1 MTAQTL
7 EGAAGT
13 TPADGATGPPPAR
26 STRRTGIGVSQLTL
40 GVSMLW
46 LSLIVLLPLAAI
58 IVKSTEGGF
67 AGFWAAVTTNAALD
81 AFAITVWVSFLVA
94 VINLVLG
101 LVVAWVLV
109 RDDFPGKKVVDSV
122 IDLPFALPTIV
133 ASIVLLGLY
142 GPNSPVGIHLSAT
155 QPALVIA
162 LLFVTLPFAVRQVQ
176 PVLIEL
182 DRDVEEAA
190 ASLGASNATIFF
202 RVVLP
207 ALIPALLTG
216 AGLAFTRAIGEFGS
230 IVLVGG
236 NIPGETQMASQ
247 LIQQQIEIDEPV
259 NAAAIS
265 VVLLLIAF
273 IVLTILRLVGTRA
286 SRRGGGR
293 S

>member
-1 MTAQTL
+1 MTATL
-7 EGAAGT
+7 DGRVNGSAA
-13 TPADGATGPPPAR
+13 PPPPA
-26 STRRTGIGVSQLTL
+26 TVRRASKGSGGIGPLGL
-40 GVSMLW
+40 GVATLW

-58 IVKSTEGGF
+58 VVKSVEGGLS
-67 AGFWAAVTTNAALD
+67 AFWKAVTTSAALD
-81 AFAITVWVSFLVA
+81 AFRITVSVSLAVA

-109 RDDFPGKKVVDSV
+109 RDEFPGKKVVDSL

-142 GPNSPVGIHLSAT
+142 GPSSPIGVRLAAT

-182 DRDVEEAA
+182 ERDVEEAA
-190 ASLGASNATIFF
+190 ASLGAGNVTIFF

-207 ALIPALLTG
+207 SLVPALLTG

-230 IVLVGG
+230 VVLVGG
-236 NIPGETQMASQ
+236 NIPGHTQVASQ
-247 LIQQQIEIDEPV
+247 LIQQQIEVDQPV

-265 VVLLLIAF
+265 VVLLIIAF
-273 IVLTILRLVGTRA
+273 VVLTVLRLVGSRA
-286 SRRGGGR
+286 AKRGQGA
-293 S
+293 

>member
-1 MTAQTL
+1 MTVQTL
-7 EGAAGT
+7 DGAAGT
-13 TPADGATGPPPAR
+13 STGGAPADPGPTRPAR
-26 STRRTGIGVSQLTL
+26 RGSGISPLSL
-40 GVSMLW
+40 GVATLW
-46 LSLIVLLPLAAI
+46 LSFVVLLPLAAI
-58 IVKSTEGGF
+58 VVKSTEDGFGGL
-67 AGFWAAVTTNAALD
+67 WAAVTTDAALD

-94 VINLVLG
+94 AINLVLG

-109 RDDFPGKKVVDSV
+109 RDDFPGKKVVDAL

-182 DRDVEEAA
+182 DREVEEAA
-190 ASLGASNATIFF
+190 ASLGARNIAIFF
-202 RVVLP
+202 RVLLP
-207 ALIPALLTG
+207 ALVPALLTG

-259 NAAAIS
+259 DAAAIS
-265 VVLLLIAF
+265 VVLLVIAF
-273 IVLTILRLVGTRA
+273 VVLTILRLVGARA
-286 SRRGGGR
+286 ARRGGAR

>member
-7 EGAAGT
+7 EGAAGSA
-13 TPADGATGPPPAR
+13 PAGGVTGPPPAR

-67 AGFWAAVTTNAALD
+67 AGFWAAVTTDAALD

-109 RDDFPGKKVVDSV
+109 RDDFPGKKVVDSL

-190 ASLGASNATIFF
+190 ASLGANNATIFF

-265 VVLLLIAF
+265 VVLLVIAF
-273 IVLTILRLVGTRA
+273 IALTILRLVGTRA

>member
-1 MTAQTL
+1 MTAVL
-7 EGAAGT
+7 PGRRPGPLPAAGA
-13 TPADGATGPPPAR
+13 PGPPPR
-26 STRRTGIGVSQLTL
+26 VRRFSMGAGGIGPLGL
-40 GVSMLW
+40 GVATLW

-58 IVKSTEGGF
+58 VVKSFEGGWG
-67 AGFWAAVTTNAALD
+67 GFWKAITTRAAID
-81 AFAITVWVSFLVA
+81 AFVITVWVSLVVA

-109 RDDFPGKKVVDSV
+109 RDDFPGKKVVDSL

-155 QPALVIA
+155 QPAVVIA

-182 DRDVEEAA
+182 ERDVEEAA
-190 ASLGASNATIFF
+190 ASLGAGNVTIFL
-202 RVVLP
+202 RVILP
-207 ALIPALLTG
+207 TLVPALLIG

-230 IVLVGG
+230 VVLVGG
-236 NIPGETQMASQ
+236 NIPGQTQVASQ
-247 LIQQQIEIDEPV
+247 LIQQQIEIDQPV

-265 VVLLLIAF
+265 VVLLVIAF
-273 IVLTILRLVGTRA
+273 IALTALRMISSRA
-286 SRRGGGR
+286 AKRGHGV
-293 S
+293 